1 LRFPVDAVVRMT
13 DEGDATYVDM
23 RSASQFGQHDL
34 GDNARRIDDFLSDL
48 DAAMLA
54 RGGV

>member
-1 LRFPVDAVVRMT
+1 MT

-23 RSASQFGQHDL
+23 RSASHFGQHDL

-54 RGGV
+54 RAGI